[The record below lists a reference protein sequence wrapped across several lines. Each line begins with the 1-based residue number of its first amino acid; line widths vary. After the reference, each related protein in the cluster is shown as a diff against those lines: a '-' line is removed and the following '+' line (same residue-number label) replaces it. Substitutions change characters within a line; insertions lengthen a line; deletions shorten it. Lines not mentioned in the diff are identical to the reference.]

1 MAKDGLNLEI
11 YMKLEVGNFYYN
23 RNDAIVEL
31 VEKKALGKYPYK
43 VLLTSGDSYFVDKNG
58 RDLGDMTMTGRD
70 LLSEAGKVKKAI
82 FTIGISAS
90 GKSTWAKQQAAY
102 KVIDRDVIR
111 RELLMAHCDF
121 NPETQNM
128 WDFWD
133 FDTMESECQIL
144 REMMFKEYVGAGRN
158 IIFCDT
164 NLKLPY
170 VEDTCPIIQELLF
183 RDYRVKYKKF
193 PIALEEAQR
202 RNSLRTHAVNPH
214 VIENQIVAYAKLE
227 KEYGS

>member
-1 MAKDGLNLEI
+1 
-11 YMKLEVGNFYYN
+11 MKLELGNFYYN

-43 VLLTSGDSYFVDKNG
+43 ALLASGDSYYVDKNG
-58 RDLGDMTMTGRD
+58 RDLGDMTITGRD
-70 LLSEAGKVKKAI
+70 LVSEAGKVKKAI

-90 GKSTWAKQQAAY
+90 GKSTWAQQQAAY
-102 KVIDRDVIR
+102 KVIDRDAIR
-111 RELLMAHCDF
+111 REILAAHCDY
-121 NPETQNM
+121 NPKTQNM
-128 WDFWD
+128 WHFWD
-133 FDTMESECQIL
+133 FETMESECQIL
-144 REMMFKEYVGAGRN
+144 RELMFKEYVDAGRN

-202 RNSLRTHAVNPH
+202 RNSARLNSVNYT
-214 VIENQIVAYAKLE
+214 VIENQAKAYAELE
-227 KEYGS
+227 KEYGK